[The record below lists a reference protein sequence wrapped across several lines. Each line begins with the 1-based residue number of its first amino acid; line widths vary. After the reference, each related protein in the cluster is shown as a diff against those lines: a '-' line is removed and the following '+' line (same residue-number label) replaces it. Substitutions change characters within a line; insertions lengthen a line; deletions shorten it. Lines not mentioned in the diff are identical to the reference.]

1 MTNSLRSVI
10 CSVLSV
16 KILAHLKNIALLL
29 KNIALLLEKIKVPKI
44 KNEVK

>member
-16 KILAHLKNIALLL
+16 KILALKNIALLL